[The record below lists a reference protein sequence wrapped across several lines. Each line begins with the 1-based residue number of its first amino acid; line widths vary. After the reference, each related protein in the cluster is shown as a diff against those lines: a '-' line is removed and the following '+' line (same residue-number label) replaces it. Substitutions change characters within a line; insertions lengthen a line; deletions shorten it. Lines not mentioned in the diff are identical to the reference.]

1 MTDTILLVEDEE
13 SDVEIFMLAAKEVR
27 FANPIQVVKN
37 GQEAMDYF
45 SGTGKYSNRE
55 RFPLPALVL
64 LDLKLPYR
72 MGMVVLHWL
81 RTQPKFKSTI
91 VIVFTSSENACDI
104 SKAYEEGA
112 NAYLVKP
119 PTLEGLG
126 YLIRNLKNF
135 WLNAALRQPD
145 KIEER
150 PMTLSVFQPLPLM
163 GRLPGPTK
171 HPSGK

>member
-1 MTDTILLVEDEE
+1 MSDTILLVEDEE
-13 SDVEIFMLAAKEVR
+13 SDVEIFMLAAREVR
-27 FANPIQVVKN
+27 FENPVQVVKD

-45 SGTGKYSNRE
+45 SGAGKYSDRE

-81 RTQPKFKSTI
+81 RTQSKFKSTI
-91 VIVFTSSENACDI
+91 VVVFTSSENALDI

-119 PTLEGLG
+119 STLEGLG

-135 WLNAALRQPD
+135 WLNPDMRRPQWASNNLKTVPFVSHAAVL
-145 KIEER
+145 KKF
-150 PMTLSVFQPLPLM
+150 TS
-163 GRLPGPTK
+163 K
-171 HPSGK
+171 W

>member
-1 MTDTILLVEDEE
+1 MSDTILLVEDED
-13 SDVEIFMLAAKEVR
+13 SDVEIFMMAAKEVR
-27 FANPIQVVKN
+27 FSNPIQVVKD
-37 GQEAMDYF
+37 GQQAMDYF
-45 SGTGKYSNRE
+45 SGIGKYSNRE

-91 VIVFTSSENACDI
+91 VIVFTSSESKSDI

-119 PTLEGLG
+119 PTLDGLG

-135 WLNAALRQPD
+135 WLNADLRRPE
-145 KIEER
+145 KIGEHLK
-150 PMTLSVFQPLPLM
+150 TLSIFESLPLT
-163 GRLPGPTK
+163 GKLPGFVK
-171 HPSGK
+171 QLSNK

>member
-1 MTDTILLVEDEE
+1 MSDTILLVEDEE

-27 FANPIQVVKN
+27 FPNPIQVVKD

-45 SGTGKYSNRE
+45 AGTGKYSNRE
-55 RFPLPALVL
+55 RFPLPVLVL

-81 RTQPKFKSTI
+81 RTRPKFNSTI
-91 VIVFTSSENACDI
+91 VIVFTSSENASDI
-104 SKAYEEGA
+104 SQAYEEGA

-135 WLNAALRQPD
+135 WLNADLRRPG
-145 KIEER
+145 KIGEH
-150 PMTLSVFQPLPLM
+150 PMPLSVLKPLPLM
-163 GRLPGPTK
+163 GKLPGFAK
-171 HPSGK
+171 